1 MDLLTAYI
9 PMDRRQA
16 LVQGRP
22 LPERTEGAALFA
34 DISGFT
40 PLTAALAQE
49 LGARRGAE
57 ELTRQLNHV
66 YNALIAEVHEYRG
79 SVINF
84 TGDAI
89 TCWFDGDDG
98 RRATACAFAI
108 QHAMQQ
114 FTEVRT
120 PAGTIVSLAVK
131 VAVAVGPV
139 RRFRVGEPAIQYMD
153 ALAGRTLALM
163 AAGEQMAEKGEVVV
177 SEQTAA
183 QLGEC
188 AAVAEW
194 RTNDETGHRFA
205 ALSHLTTD
213 IPRTPWPALPD
224 GAITAE
230 QAREWI
236 LPPIIERLREGQAE
250 YLAELRPA
258 TPLFLKFDG
267 IEYDEDEQAGEKLD
281 LFIQWVQNVLARYE
295 AYVLQ
300 VTVGDKGSYLYTAFG
315 APLAH
320 DDDPGRAVAAG
331 LELSTPPPNL
341 RFIHTIQ
348 IGISQG
354 RVRAGAYG
362 ADASRTYGV
371 LGEETNMAARLM
383 GKAGL
388 GQVYVREWVA
398 EAVRSQYNVQDLGLM
413 KVKGKEEPI
422 RVFQVLGRLHA
433 SFQRPATLYSQPL
446 IGRETE
452 LTMMEEILRQSFQTG
467 QILNVQG
474 ATGVGKSHVTAEL
487 TNRAL
492 HEGVRIAVGSCQSIS
507 QSTAYTPWRQVLGVL
522 LGLDETGESVQIGQ
536 IQRQIEAMNHEWLLR
551 LPLLGDLLG
560 VAIPEND
567 TTRALDPKL
576 RQEALFALVIDLL
589 RKWTEEQPLLI
600 LVEDVHW
607 LDEASQGL
615 VLAIG
620 RVLSSMPLLLL
631 LTQRPALRADQAVL
645 PALSEFEHYH
655 ALELT
660 ELAADA
666 LTQLVQNQVEGDVS
680 PLALA
685 LIEAK
690 SHGNPFFTEEL
701 VDALQ
706 ESGALVQ
713 APDGVWTLSQ
723 EIIQALR
730 EGDCLVQQGDG
741 WALAADAPLTGVNI
755 GVPDSIYGT
764 VLSRLDRLPE
774 GHKLTL
780 KVASVIG
787 RTFEVRLVH
796 SSHPAHVEAEILR
809 VQTQELDARDFIR
822 LERPSLIPGEMT
834 AVYFFRHNTT
844 QEVAYDTLL
853 FMQRKQLHQAIGQEL
868 ERLNPEQV
876 TAVAHHAYA
885 GEDWPRALKYQALA
899 GKRAQQLFANTEA
912 IEHFRK
918 ALHCTTYLP
927 EEETAEARLD
937 INSATGEL
945 LVTTGQYDKA
955 NEHLQEA
962 LKLAQAAQDFNAQA
976 RVCRWIG
983 RSYELRGEYMPA
995 LEWLQNGLYILEDE
1009 ALETA
1014 ELAELHVIAGLI
1026 NTRQGNYEK
1035 ALERAQRSLSFA
1047 QKQGAKDVLARAYN
1061 LMGHISRLQGNSTAA
1076 IDYFEIG
1083 LELCQA
1089 TNNIHAQALAHNQ
1102 IANAYFNM
1110 GQWVQA
1116 RQSYQKAR
1124 DTFSQVG
1131 DIYHR
1136 SVTDNNLAGIS
1147 LNQGRLDEALRYYQS
1162 GLNGLR
1168 QIGGS
1173 LWVLGVLHNN
1183 LGATYARRNETEMA
1197 LEHLNISRDYFAQAN
1212 ARDFLPELYRHFAEV
1227 ALLTAEYDHAHR
1239 NGEEALT
1246 LARELNMRG
1255 EEGNSLR
1262 VLGEIALRQGNF
1274 TAAQDYLA
1282 QSSLILD
1289 ETGEEYEWAR
1299 AQLLLAELAIARAE
1313 RAQAAEFLAAC
1324 QPIFE
1329 RLDAQLDLGRVKALQ
1344 FLDVQ

>member
-89 TCWFDGDDG
+89 TCWFDADDG
-98 RRATACAFAI
+98 RRATACAFAM
-108 QHAMQQ
+108 QQAMQQ
-114 FTEVRT
+114 FTEIHT
-120 PAGTIVSLAVK
+120 PAGTVVSLAVK
-131 VAVAVGPV
+131 TAVAVGPV

-153 ALAGRTLALM
+153 ALAGHTLALM

-177 SEQTAA
+177 SEQTAV
-183 QLGEC
+183 QLGAL
-188 AAVAEW
+188 AAVGEW
-194 RTNDETGHRFA
+194 RTDEETGERFA
-205 ALSHLTTD
+205 MLSHLTEVVG
-213 IPRTPWPALPD
+213 RSPWASLPAQ
-224 GAITAE
+224 GITAE
-230 QAREWI
+230 QARAWI
-236 LPPIIERLREGQAE
+236 LPPIIERLREGQAD

-267 IEYDEDEQAGEKLD
+267 IDYDNDPQAGQKLD

-295 AYVLQ
+295 AYILQ

-320 DDDPGRAVAAG
+320 DDDSARAVAAG
-331 LELSTPPPNL
+331 LELSTPPPAL

-354 RVRAGAYG
+354 RMRAGAYG
-362 ADASRTYGV
+362 ADESRTYGV

-383 GKAGL
+383 GKAGTR
-388 GQVYVREWVA
+388 QVFVREWVA
-398 EAVRSQYNVQDLGLM
+398 EAVRGAYHVQDLGLM

-422 RVFQVLGRLHA
+422 RVYQVLGRRNA

-446 IGRETE
+446 IGREAE
-452 LTMMEEILRQSFQTG
+452 LAQMEAVLRRSFQTG
-467 QILNVQG
+467 QILHVQG
-474 ATGVGKSHVTAEL
+474 ATGVGKSHLTAEL

-492 HEGVRIAVGSCQSIS
+492 REGVRIAVGSCQSIS
-507 QSTAYTPWRQVLGVL
+507 QSTAYAPWRQVLGVL

-536 IQRQIEAMNHEWLLR
+536 IQRQIEAMNPEWLLR

-567 TTRALDPKL
+567 TTRTLDPKL
-576 RQEALFALVIDLL
+576 RQEALFALVLDLL

-600 LVEDVHW
+600 LIEDVHW
-607 LDEASQGL
+607 MDEASQGL
-615 VLAIG
+615 VVAVG
-620 RVLSSMPLLLL
+620 RVLNSLPLLLL
-631 LTQRPALRADQAVL
+631 LTQRPALRADQTVL
-645 PALSEFEHYH
+645 PSLSEFEHYEP
-655 ALELT
+655 LEVGELT
-660 ELAADA
+660 ADA
-666 LTQLVQNQVEGDVS
+666 LTQLVKNQLKGDIS

-706 ESGALVQ
+706 ESGALAQ
-713 APDGVWTLSQ
+713 APDGVWTLS
-723 EIIQALR
+723 EGIIQALR

-741 WALAADAPLTGVNI
+741 WTLAADAPLTGVNI

-796 SSHPAHVEAEILR
+796 RSHPAHIEADMLR
-809 VQTQELDARDFIR
+809 GQTQELDARDFIR
-822 LERPSLIPGEMT
+822 LERPSAVPGEMT

-868 ERLNPEQV
+868 ERLNPEQI

-885 GEDWPRALKYQALA
+885 GEDWPRALKYQTLA

-918 ALHCTTYLP
+918 GLHCTTHLP
-927 EEETAEARLD
+927 EGETAVARLE
-937 INSATGEL
+937 INIAMGEL

-962 LKLAQAAQDFNAQA
+962 LKLAQAAEDFNAQA
-976 RVCRWIG
+976 RVSRWIG

-1014 ELAELHVIAGLI
+1014 ELAELHIIAGLI

-1035 ALERAQRSLSFA
+1035 ALERVQRSLSIA
-1047 QKQGAKDVLARAYN
+1047 QKQKAEDVLARAYN

-1083 LELCQA
+1083 LGLCQA

-1116 RQSYQKAR
+1116 RESYQKAR
-1124 DTFSQVG
+1124 DTFNRIG
-1131 DIYHR
+1131 DIYNR
-1136 SVTDNNLAGIS
+1136 SLGDNNLAGIL
-1147 LNQGRLDEALRYYQS
+1147 LNQGKLDEALQTYQNA
-1162 GLNGLR
+1162 LNGVQ
-1168 QIGGS
+1168 QIRGS
-1173 LWVLGVLHNN
+1173 LWVLGGLHNN
-1183 LGATYARRNETEMA
+1183 LGATYVRRNDPQKA
-1197 LEHLNISRDYFAQAN
+1197 LEHLQIGRDFLAQAN

-1239 NGEEALT
+1239 NGEEALA

-1262 VLGEIALRQGNF
+1262 VLGEIALRRGNF
-1274 TAAQDYLA
+1274 TAAQDYLG
-1282 QSSLILD
+1282 QSSQILD

-1299 AQLLLAELAIARAE
+1299 TQLLLAEWAIAQDKF
-1313 RAQAAEFLAAC
+1313 AQANGYLAAC
-1324 QPIFE
+1324 MPIFE
-1329 RLDAQLDLGRVKALQ
+1329 RLDAQLDLGKIASLQ
-1344 FLDVQ
+1344 SSLA